1 MVYRQV
7 LLTFTASKSLKLF
20 KTFLYSFF
28 LLLDFN
34 LTRFAFDVLPERV
47 WVETATFAPEKRNLN
62 YHRFRYLML
71 AGCDWW
77 ISFRSVV
84 NTQDW
89 RKFWKRFRGCL
100 VFQSRI
106 STKTVVRFALCK
118 RWPKQVITTDTVRES
133 SGFAVMT
140 SFKNTRE
147 LLAGAY

>member
-1 MVYRQV
+1 MVWFVVV
-7 LLTFTASKSLKLF
+7 LFLARANRAVLCSFSRDLK
-20 KTFLYSFF
+20 T
-28 LLLDFN
+28 LDAAALKN
-34 LTRFAFDVLPERV
+34 AVTPERV

-77 ISFRSVV
+77 ISFPSLV
-84 NTQDW
+84 NMQEW

-100 VFQSRI
+100 AFQSRI

-133 SGFAVMT
+133 GGFAVMT